1 MKVKEAMHKGVDWVS
16 PDTPVTELAKL
27 MREHDIGAIPIGEH
41 DRLVGMVTDRDIV
54 CKGLA
59 QDNFDIHGATAR
71 DVMTPGIHCCSDD
84 DDLAKAVRHMEELKV
99 RRLPVINKNKRMI
112 GMLSLGDVGQA
123 APIELLSECVKS
135 VSAHHA

>member
-1 MKVKEAMHKGVDWVS
+1 MKVKDAMHRGVDWVS

-27 MREHDIGAIPIGEH
+27 MCDHDVGAIPIGEN

-59 QDNFDIHGATAR
+59 HDTFDARRATAR
-71 DVMTPGIHCCSDD
+71 DVMTAEIHCSRED

-112 GMLSLGDVGQA
+112 GILSLGDVSNS
-123 APIELLSECVKS
+123 APVDLLSECVKS
-135 VSAHHA
+135 VAAHH